1 MCSVLQIAYLFEYAM
16 RKAGKK
22 DDDQINQQGGK
33 GKMKERYEKMRL
45 SIKE

>member
-1 MCSVLQIAYLFEYAM
+1 M

-33 GKMKERYEKMRL
+33 GKIKERYEKMRL
-45 SIKE
+45 SVKE